1 MLGRA
6 PNMEQAQAKA
16 AFAAILLQEG
26 SGYAGL
32 PEGHWLTTA

>member
-1 MLGRA
+1 MLGCA

-16 AFAAILLQEG
+16 AFVTILLQEG

-32 PEGHWLTTA
+32 PEGHCLTTV